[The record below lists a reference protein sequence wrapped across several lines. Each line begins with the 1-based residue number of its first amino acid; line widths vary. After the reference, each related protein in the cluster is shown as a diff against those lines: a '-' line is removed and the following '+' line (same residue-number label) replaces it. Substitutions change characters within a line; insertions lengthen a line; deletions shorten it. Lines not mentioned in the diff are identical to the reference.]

1 MYHFN
6 GDVRQ
11 PVRVYLI
18 NDSLSQNNWGCRATT
33 HAMHAL
39 VKAEGGHIFDT
50 LKLASLEGR
59 RSTPLEPGV
68 RDVAKQW
75 LLRYPAMRA
84 RIRTAYD
91 AGKRLAGGQNTTPR
105 TRKDFD
111 ALADR
116 IERGTMFRTELDAM
130 RLADLV
136 MINGEGSIYND
147 QRKGFYSLFW
157 AYFSKTRLKKPTVIV
172 NHTLQLDHPEMF
184 DLAQLVYPLM
194 DDVIFREPASLR
206 EGQKIAPYSESHL
219 AADAAFRWRPAV
231 KEAFVERYDRPGAF
245 DIWPWSMKGFD
256 LRKPYICV
264 TGSSALLRPDDPG
277 EPPRGVFIE
286 L

>member
-157 AYFSKTRLKKPTVIV
+157 AYFSKTRLKISK
-172 NHTLQLDHPEMF
+172 
-184 DLAQLVYPLM
+184 
-194 DDVIFREPASLR
+194 
-206 EGQKIAPYSESHL
+206 
-219 AADAAFRWRPAV
+219 
-231 KEAFVERYDRPGAF
+231 
-245 DIWPWSMKGFD
+245 
-256 LRKPYICV
+256 
-264 TGSSALLRPDDPG
+264 
-277 EPPRGVFIE
+277 
-286 L
+286 